1 MDIDPTHVYQLYS
14 APRESFVAAR
24 NALAQ
29 ELKQSGETETAAAV
43 ARLRKPTLAA
53 WALNQVARAESDQVG
68 KLLAAQQ
75 EMEEAPSADA
85 LRKAGERRQELIA
98 RLTQRAVAL
107 LDEGGHGGQAG
118 RDRIQLTLLALGTN
132 PQAAEAFR
140 LGHLTDDVEPASS
153 WDVALAQAGVEHPAR
168 RQSARATQELKSL
181 IDKAEQLEKQAEQAA
196 RRLEEA
202 KQTAKTTAAAARK
215 ARQAAD
221 RRAADL
227 DDAD

>member
-1 MDIDPTHVYQLYS
+1 MDIDQKHVDQLYS

-24 NALAQ
+24 NALAKQ
-29 ELKQSGETETAAAV
+29 LKESGETETAAAV

-53 WALNQVARAESDQVG
+53 WALNQVARTEGDQVR

-75 EMEEAPSADA
+75 EMQEASSADA

-98 RLTQRAVAL
+98 RLTQQAADL

-118 RDRIQLTLLALGTN
+118 RDKIQLTLLALGTN

-140 LGHLTDDVEPASS
+140 LGHLTDDVEPTSS
-153 WDVALAQAGVEHPAR
+153 WDVALAQTGAERPAR
-168 RQSARATQELKSL
+168 RQSARATKELKSL
-181 IDKAEQLEKQAEQAA
+181 IEKAEQLEKQAEQAA

-202 KQTAKTTAAAARK
+202 KQTAKTTAASARK

-221 RRAADL
+221 RQAAAIE
-227 DDAD
+227 DAD